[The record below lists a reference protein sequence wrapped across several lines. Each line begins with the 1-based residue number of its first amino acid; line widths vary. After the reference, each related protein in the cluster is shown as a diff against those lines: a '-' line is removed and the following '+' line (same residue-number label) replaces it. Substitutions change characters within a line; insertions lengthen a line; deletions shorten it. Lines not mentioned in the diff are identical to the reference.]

1 MKSFTRHPA
10 AALAAIFTA
19 AALLAPAS
27 APAQLEPAT
36 SVTNISEPPARTPG
50 RGVVSRNSARGARS
64 RARRLAANTA
74 ASRRIDPNALRI
86 EVSIADR
93 HLWAIQGSDT
103 LLSAPAAMAEGTSLS
118 YAGRKWTFETP
129 RGIHR
134 VLGKDT
140 DPIWT
145 PPDWHYAE
153 VASKYQLKLA
163 TMPAH
168 KPVRLSDGTLLTVRD
183 SLVGVIFPDS
193 GDRFEPLP
201 VDEEIV
207 FDSTL
212 FIPPVGTK
220 NRIFDG
226 ELGRFRLVLGDG
238 YLIHGTPD
246 ESTLATTVTHG
257 CVRVRDEDL
266 EWLFD
271 HVPVGTPVVVR

>member
-1 MKSFTRHPA
+1 MKPLTRLSA
-10 AALAAIFTA
+10 AAFAAILAAPT
-19 AALLAPAS
+19 LVLAPTSAS
-27 APAQLEPAT
+27 AQLEP
-36 SVTNISEPPARTPG
+36 P
-50 RGVVSRNSARGARS
+50 VVSPAVNVTDPPVRVPTRIMKRGSARGARAHS
-64 RARRLAANTA
+64 GRLAAARRL
-74 ASRRIDPNALRI
+74 DPNALRI

-93 HLWAIQGSDT
+93 HLWAIQGGDT

-153 VASKYQLKLA
+153 VASRYQLKLA

-257 CVRVRDEDL
+257 CVRVRDQDL